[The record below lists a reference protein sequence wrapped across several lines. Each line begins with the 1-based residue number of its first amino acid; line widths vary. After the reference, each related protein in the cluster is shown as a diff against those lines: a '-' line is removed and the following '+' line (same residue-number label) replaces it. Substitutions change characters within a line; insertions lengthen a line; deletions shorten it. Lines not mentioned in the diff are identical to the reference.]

1 MRNFD
6 LRRCPVCGEK
16 LVLSRLTCPDC
27 KAEFPTDM
35 PLSPYDSLPE
45 SEREFLTAFLTCRG
59 NMKEVQDLLGIS
71 YPTAKKRLDALLD
84 ALGLNS
90 KKAQEKQ
97 EDMIMFQKKNEDSV
111 KASDIIRNKLYENG
125 GMATVT
131 LLRGGIAK
139 IKALPDGE
147 RFSCDK
153 LSLHDYKYE
162 VFDIIVDFLL
172 NQGGEARKGNGRYR
186 FGYGECTEDTVAGTI
201 AKEYFG
207 KKVGESTF
215 EPVFALAAIL
225 DWAGIA
231 KNGYSTIKLT
241 SDYMILRREGNKG

>member
-59 NMKEVQDLLGIS
+59 NMKAVQDSLGIS

-84 ALGLNS
+84 ALGLHS
-90 KKAQEKQ
+90 KNTEEEQM
-97 EDMIMFQKKNEDSV
+97 DMFMFQKKNEDSV

-125 GMATVT
+125 GHTVVT
-131 LLRGGIAK
+131 LTRGSA
-139 IKALPDGE
+139 ALIQACADGE
-147 RFSCDK
+147 RFRCDK
-153 LSLHDYKYE
+153 LPIDFEYA
-162 VFDIIVDFLL
+162 VFDIIVDLL
-172 NQGGEARKGNGRYR
+172 LREGGTARKGNGRNYR
-186 FGYGECTEDTVAGTI
+186 FGYGECTEDTVAGVI

-207 KKVGESTF
+207 KQVGESSLD
-215 EPVFALAAIL
+215 PVFVLAAVL

-231 KNGYSTIKLT
+231 HNCRGYLELT
-241 SDYMILRREGNKG
+241 AEYRLKRG

>member
-1 MRNFD
+1 MRNFN

-45 SEREFLTAFLTCRG
+45 SEREFLTTFLTCRG
-59 NMKEVQDLLGIS
+59 NMKAVQDSLGIS

-84 ALGLNS
+84 ALGLHS
-90 KKAQEKQ
+90 KNTEEEQV
-97 EDMIMFQKKNEDSV
+97 DMILFQKKNEDSV

-125 GMATVT
+125 GHAVIT
-131 LLRGGIAK
+131 LTRGGA
-139 IKALPDGE
+139 ALIQAHAGGAT
-147 RFSCDK
+147 FGSDK
-153 LSLHDYKYE
+153 LPIDFEYA
-162 VFDIIVDFLL
+162 VFDIIVDLL
-172 NQGGEARKGNGRYR
+172 LREGGTARKGNGRNYR
-186 FGYGECTEDTVAGTI
+186 FGYGECTEDTVVGAI

-207 KKVGESTF
+207 KQTGESTVD
-215 EPVFALAAIL
+215 PVFVLSAVL

-231 KNGYSTIKLT
+231 HNCRGYLELT
-241 SDYMILRREGNKG
+241 AEYRLKRG